1 MILSCCCLEMLNRQK
16 GNSSALESTMYSTL
30 AAVEVI
36 LRVPRTVLWLLWKW
50 DLVIFVTFIFTAA
63 PGG

>member
-1 MILSCCCLEMLNRQK
+1 MLNRQK